1 MSEGHLPNLDADSME
16 ILRELEQSTPE
27 AVKRLRAHARLTIR
41 ARIVVEPGNMSER
54 GNWRIQGV
62 TGDLSAG
69 GTQILLPRPLHV
81 GDIYLLS
88 FDRKAI
94 DIAPVFARC
103 LRSRLVREDAFE
115 AGLKFFEP
123 ITLPEQMSVGER
135 ATAV

>member
-1 MSEGHLPNLDADSME
+1 MNEKQLSGLDADSME

-41 ARIVVEPGNMSER
+41 ARVIVEPANMSDR

-69 GTQILLPRPLHV
+69 GTQILVPRPLHV

-88 FDRKAI
+88 FDRKVV
-94 DIAPVFARC
+94 DVAPVFARC

-115 AGLKFFEP
+115 AGLKFFAQ
-123 ITLPEQMSVGER
+123 IVLPETAGVG
-135 ATAV
+135 ANAAV

>member
-1 MSEGHLPNLDADSME
+1 MDERNLPGLDADSME

-41 ARIVVEPGNMSER
+41 ARVIVEPANMSER
-54 GNWRIQGV
+54 GSWRIQGV

-69 GTQILLPRPLHV
+69 GTQILVPRPLHV

-94 DIAPVFARC
+94 DIAPAFARC

-123 ITLPEQMSVGER
+123 VSLPEQVSVGEHG
-135 ATAV
+135 AAV